1 MEWMIIKPQLSIIF
15 PNLLTHQI
23 LNKYLFTKWIKL
35 MDYNIT
41 YIALAALSI
50 ECEKFHILFD

>member
-1 MEWMIIKPQLSIIF
+1 MIIKPQLSIIF